1 MHLKR
6 TSAPKSWP
14 IARKGT
20 KYLASPSHA
29 KKHGIPLII
38 MMRDILKIVRNKKE
52 AKQILNQKKIKV
64 NDKIVKDEKFPLV
77 LFDKLEI
84 GNEIYQ
90 IIINENKKFEAKK
103 VKSLETKTV
112 KIIGKKILK
121 KGKVQ
126 INLNDGRNIITNDE
140 FNTGDSLVVNL
151 KGKNIEKVL
160 HMQAGAEVY
169 ILAGK
174 HIGKQGKIAKIDE
187 KNNLAELAG
196 KDKINVKLNNLIAI

>member
-20 KYLASPSHA
+20 KYLVSPSHA

-38 MMRDILKIVRNKKE
+38 MIRDVLKIVRNKKE
-52 AKQILNQKKIKV
+52 SKQILKKIKV
-64 NDKIVKDEKFPLV
+64 NGKVVRDGKFPLI
-77 LFDKLEI
+77 LFDKLEV

-103 VKSLETKTV
+103 IKSLETKTV
-112 KIIGKKILK
+112 KIIDKKILK

-126 INLNDGRNIITNDE
+126 INLNDGRNIITKDK
-140 FNTGDSLVVNL
+140 FKVGDSLVINL

-160 HMQAGAEVY
+160 PLKQGAEVY
-169 ILAGK
+169 ILRGR
-174 HIGKQGKIAKIDE
+174 HMGKQGKIAKIE
-187 KNNLAELAG
+187 NNLAELAG
-196 KDKINVKLNNLIAI
+196 KEKINVKLNNLIAI